1 MRIDKA
7 IARAALLLAVLVL
20 ATACTSMDHY
30 RERDPDPN
38 HRLDALLGSYETA
51 LDEGEACLE
60 LWQVDS
66 ATIDC
71 SRILREVERLYAE
84 FPRNPRILMTNA
96 VMNYEL
102 GEPEKAQFML
112 DELLGQHGGH
122 PEAAILRS
130 HIAIEEGN
138 SRLAR
143 DVLER
148 EITMA
153 PSRADLREALAAAY
167 YVEGKYDT
175 ARVVLGIAGRLG
187 APGWRLSYH
196 HGLLCEAE
204 LNWEEAC
211 RFYNTALVQKS
222 DYLPAQSRLIGLSQ
236 HKVCR
241 DQAIQLSQLPVIDTT
256 RVALN
261 GPRIRPV
268 PSTPESSADV
278 NKPATGVYTARVA
291 MNGPRP
297 RPVPPAPESSADQGK
312 TGAAVEI
319 SGYEANGDRR

>member
-1 MRIDKA
+1 MRIEKM
-7 IARAALLLAVLVL
+7 IVRTAALLAVLTL
-20 ATACTSMDHY
+20 ASACTSMGRYHDK
-30 RERDPDPN
+30 DPDPN
-38 HRLDALLGSYETA
+38 HRLNALLGSYEEA

-60 LWQVDS
+60 LWRVDS

-96 VMNYEL
+96 VMNYEI
-102 GEPEKAQFML
+102 GEPEKAQFLL
-112 DELLGQHGGH
+112 DELLAQNGSH

-143 DVLER
+143 DILER

-167 YVEGKYDT
+167 YVEGKYQT
-175 ARVVLGIAGRLG
+175 SRVVLSIAGRLG

-204 LNWEEAC
+204 LNWEAAC
-211 RFYNTALVQKS
+211 RYYNTALEQKA

-241 DQAIQLSQLPVIDTT
+241 DQAAQSSQVPAVKLNNVVLAQPKPMPVDATAQVGADDNT
-256 RVALN
+256 VAN
-261 GPRIRPV
+261 SVQIRAYV
-268 PSTPESSADV
+268 PS
-278 NKPATGVYTARVA
+278 GGGR
-291 MNGPRP
+291 
-297 RPVPPAPESSADQGK
+297 
-312 TGAAVEI
+312 
-319 SGYEANGDRR
+319 